1 MVTGAPGEEPVIALD
16 QVGKPGGVIVREYAE
31 RDVILYH
38 LGIGAG
44 ADDLDLV
51 YERAHGGLTVCPT
64 FAVVTILDPLTS
76 LLPRFNVPLRKILH
90 GEQSIRLERPIPPRG
105 AFLTTA
111 TVPAVYDKGKAALLV
126 METGTTDRNGTLLFR
141 TRASIVCQGMGGF
154 GGPPGPKAPPRDVPK
169 DRAPDLEI
177 SGKTSAS
184 QAALYRLSGDLN
196 PLHIDPG
203 AASVAGFPRPILHG
217 LCTFGFAGRAVLRG
231 ICRNQAGRLREFGVR
246 FSAPVYPGDTITTRA
261 WDMGGGVWH
270 LRVATELGDVLS
282 NAYALVG
289 EA

>member
-1 MVTGAPGEEPVIALD
+1 MTGGPGDDPVIALD
-16 QVGKPGGVIVREYAE
+16 QVGKPGGVIAREYTE

-38 LGIGAG
+38 LGIGAR
-44 ADDLDLV
+44 ADELDLV
-51 YERAHGGLTVCPT
+51 YEGAQGGLTVCPT

-76 LLPRFNVPLRKILH
+76 LLPRFNVPLRTILH
-90 GEQSIRLERPIPPRG
+90 GEQSVRLERPIPPRG

-126 METGTTDRNGTLLFR
+126 METETTDRNGTLLFR

-169 DRAPDLEI
+169 DRAPDLET
-177 SGKTSAS
+177 SEKTSAS

-196 PLHIDPG
+196 PLHIDPA
-203 AASVAGFPRPILHG
+203 AASLAGFPRPILHG

-231 ICRNQAGRLREFGVR
+231 ICRNRAGRLREFGVR

-261 WDMGGGVWH
+261 WDMGGGTWH
-270 LRVATELGDVLS
+270 LRAATERGDVLS
-282 NAYALVG
+282 NAYVLVG
-289 EA
+289 EE